1 MTDAVRQ
8 PEVRRPALVRWGL
21 AGILLALTG
30 GCVAVAPD
38 YGYGYGYAPA
48 YSPAPP
54 AYSYAPAPVVVAPPV
69 VVRPYYRPYYR
80 DYRPYPR
87 PYYRPYHN
95 HGGWGH
101 GHRRY

>member
-1 MTDAVRQ
+1 MSLNLRLGATAVLMF
-8 PEVRRPALVRWGL
+8 AS
-21 AGILLALTG
+21 

-48 YSPAPP
+48 YSPAYSPAPP
-54 AYSYAPAPVVVAPPV
+54 VYNYAPAPVVVAPPV

-87 PYYRPYHN
+87 SYYRPYRN
-95 HGGWGH
+95 YGGWGH